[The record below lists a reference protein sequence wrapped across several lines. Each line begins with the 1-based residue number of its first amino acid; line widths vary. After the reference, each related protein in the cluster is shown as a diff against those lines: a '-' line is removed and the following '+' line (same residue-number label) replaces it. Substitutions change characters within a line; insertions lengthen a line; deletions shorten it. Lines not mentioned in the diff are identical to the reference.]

1 MIGTVWGGYR
11 IRSRHGLTFLP
22 RADLAGAA
30 PELDRLMV
38 PGAEV
43 ARRAAADGLELPE
56 GLTPVYLHQQPGFA
70 FDAALVDIA
79 RTRDMATARWVAKT
93 LQYPTTDPR
102 LSGPAWPWTL
112 TLRPVLLAAATIAAV
127 LGLRFL
133 GRRRRG
139 AFRGGDRAAPP
150 AQPADTSSN
159 VVRHST

>member
-56 GLTPVYLHQQPGFA
+56 GLTRS
-70 FDAALVDIA
+70 I
-79 RTRDMATARWVAKT
+79 
-93 LQYPTTDPR
+93 
-102 LSGPAWPWTL
+102 S
-112 TLRPVLLAAATIAAV
+112 
-127 LGLRFL
+127 
-133 GRRRRG
+133 
-139 AFRGGDRAAPP
+139 
-150 AQPADTSSN
+150 TSSPGSP
-159 VVRHST
+159 STPPW